1 MTYKDA
7 DVDIDAG
14 AELVLR
20 IAKMAPGIGGFGVFF
35 PLGKTPPPPPFLF
48 ACLAGNHVSCLRL
61 FLLRMVWRYKQ
72 LNRNVPRRLLL
83 TMVMERAIFF

>member
-1 MTYKDA
+1 MRRASVACSSEGGGMTYKDA

-35 PLGKTPPPPPFLF
+35 PWVKLHHL
-48 ACLAGNHVSCLRL
+48 H
-61 FLLRMVWRYKQ
+61 
-72 LNRNVPRRLLL
+72 
-83 TMVMERAIFF
+83 IFFLRAWLGTMYLV